1 MDTSPLKTLLNSGQ
15 KRSIKLFH
23 PRLWSLRWKTRII
36 FMLSL
41 LAVICIL
48 VTMTVT
54 IQRKQAVQKSCD
66 QLVLLQTTKEQY
78 ITDYFRQLDRQLTR
92 LSTDRQVPEMLSMF
106 SESYLNIVHDN
117 CYTPDAPDSSIM
129 ISKLERFYTAEV
141 IPALEDMTDKGVSLK
156 ALLPNDSRQKIL
168 QYLYLAGNS
177 KPLTAK
183 GSINKAD
190 DASAYSSIHDQ
201 YHPEM
206 QRFARE
212 LGVSDIL
219 LADYES
225 GDVVY
230 SMSKNLD
237 FATNLFDGPYKNSA
251 LALAFKSALAQSQPG
266 TLSYVDE
273 SQYLPAL
280 FKPIFFISAPV
291 FSGSQLKG
299 AIIFALDVSVMDN
312 LLRLDTDGI
321 TSGKTQK
328 AFILGRDLSYRSN
341 DPGFLA
347 DREAYIKKLK
357 RNSNNG
363 ENHLLA
369 EKLNT
374 TALIQ
379 TVDQNAFSETLHGKS
394 NTITYTT
401 ETGEQVFAF
410 YGQVKID
417 DLGWILVS
425 QIDRSE
431 ALSPVRTLA
440 YMILAIGIF
449 LGIILFIIAC
459 LLGNSLTGRLDF
471 LKDSL
476 DSIYR
481 GNKVRLPAD
490 LRNDEIGKSLHAI
503 HEISRRLDA
512 SSTFLDEIGK
522 GNTDAHF
529 EVLGEDD
536 QFGNSMIS
544 LKENIEQRMS
554 EEEKRQKEDE
564 IRNWSTNGIAMFND
578 ILRTDSND
586 IEKLSYHIIRNMIEY
601 LSANQGGLFLME
613 EEGNTKFLNLV
624 AAYAYDRQKFI
635 SKRIGIGEGLVGTC
649 VLEKKTTL
657 LKKIPDNYL
666 EITSGLGGSK
676 PGCLMIVPL
685 LKNEEVLGVIE
696 IASFNL
702 FKPHEVEFIE
712 KVAES
717 IAAAMIT
724 VRLHMQTSQYL
735 ERFQQQAEE
744 MKAQEEELR
753 QNIEELQATH
763 EQIERLKQDET
774 MKHEKTLKELEG
786 YRKLLQNIL
795 DSMPGKIF
803 IKDHDGRFLFVN
815 TAVARFYNKSVEELA
830 GTSEIDRYTPDEAK
844 KIRDKELEIMAG
856 DSETFIQEES
866 LAGGTKYFKTIKVPF
881 YLPHLERTGLLGFQ
895 TDVTDIRL
903 LEDKIHELQGA
914 MNRLRDNA

>member
-1 MDTSPLKTLLNSGQ
+1 MDTSPLKTLMNPGQ
-15 KRSIKLFH
+15 KTSVKLFH
-23 PRLWSLRWKTRII
+23 PDLWSLRWKTRII

-48 VTMTVT
+48 VIISVT
-54 IQRKQAVQKSCD
+54 IQRKQAVQKTYD
-66 QLVLLQTTKEQY
+66 QLVLLRTTKEQH
-78 ITDYFRQLDRQLTR
+78 ITDYFSQQARQLTR
-92 LSTDRQVPEMLSMF
+92 LSSDRQVLEMLSMF
-106 SESYLNIVHDN
+106 SESYLNILNDN
-117 CYTPDAPDSSIM
+117 CYVPDAPDSSTM
-129 ISKLERFYTAEV
+129 ISKLERFYAAEV
-141 IPALEDMTDKGVSLK
+141 IPALEDVTGKEVSLN
-156 ALLPNDSRQKIL
+156 ALLPNESRQKIL

-183 GSINKAD
+183 GSISKAD
-190 DASAYSSIHDQ
+190 DASSYSSLHEQ

-206 QRFARE
+206 QRFAKQA
-212 LGVSDIL
+212 GVSDIL
-219 LADYES
+219 LVDYES
-225 GDVVY
+225 GNVVY
-230 SMSKNLD
+230 SMAKNLD
-237 FATNLFDGPYKNSA
+237 FATNLFDGPYKNNA
-251 LALAFKSALAQSQPG
+251 LARAFKSAIAQSQPG
-266 TLSYVDE
+266 VLSYVDE

-280 FKPIFFISAPV
+280 FKPTFFISVPV
-291 FSGSQLKG
+291 FTGSQLQG
-299 AIIFALDVSVMDN
+299 AIIFALDASVLDN
-312 LLRLDTDGI
+312 LQRLDTYGI

-328 AFILGRDLSYRSN
+328 AFILGGDLSYRSN
-341 DPGFLA
+341 DPDFLA
-347 DREAYIKKLK
+347 DRETYIKKLK

-379 TVDQNAFSETLHGKS
+379 TVEHNVFSGALHGKS

-401 ETGEQVFAF
+401 ETGEQVLAS
-410 YGQVKID
+410 YGQVKIS
-417 DLGWILVS
+417 DLGWILVL

-431 ALSPVRTLA
+431 ALSTVRAQAFIIIIT
-440 YMILAIGIF
+440 GIF
-449 LGIILFIIAC
+449 MGCIMYFVAY
-459 LLGNSLTGRLDF
+459 LLGNSLTSRLDL
-471 LKDSL
+471 LKESL

-481 GNKVRLPAD
+481 EGNIQIPTGGL
-490 LRNDEIGKSLHAI
+490 NDEIGKSFLSI

-522 GNTDAHF
+522 GNTETRF

-536 QFGNSMIS
+536 HFGNSLTS
-544 LKENIEQRMS
+544 LKKNIEQRML

-564 IRNWSTNGIAMFND
+564 VRNWSNNGIAMFND
-578 ILRTDSND
+578 ILRTDSDD
-586 IEKLSYHIIRNMIEY
+586 IDKLSYQIIRNMIEY

-613 EEGNTKFLNLV
+613 EEGNTKCLNLV
-624 AAYAYDRQKFI
+624 AAYAFDRQKFI

-685 LKNEEVLGVIE
+685 IKNEEVLGVIE
-696 IASFNL
+696 IASFHL

-717 IAAAMIT
+717 IAAAMVT

-763 EQIERLKQDET
+763 EQIERFKQDET
-774 MKHEKTLKELEG
+774 FKHEITLKELEG

-795 DSMPGKIF
+795 DCMPGKVF
-803 IKDHDGRFLFVN
+803 IKDHDGSFLFLN
-815 TAVARFYNKSVEELA
+815 AAVARFYNKPVEELT
-830 GTSEIDRYTPDEAK
+830 GTSEFDHHTPDEAK
-844 KIRDKELEIMAG
+844 KIRDKELEIMTG
-856 DSETFIQEES
+856 VSETFIQEES
-866 LAGGTKYFKTIKVPF
+866 LAGVTKYLKTTKMPF

-914 MNRLRDNA
+914 MNQLRDNT